1 MTERPAKEKIRRH
14 PGITSSVPEYR
25 VLEIEG
31 VTILTAS
38 MALDAI
44 EPNIL

>member
-1 MTERPAKEKIRRH
+1 MTERPAKEKTPMC
-14 PGITSSVPEYR
+14 PGIASNVPEYR
-25 VLEIEG
+25 VLEIDG

-38 MALDAI
+38 VALDAI